1 MTRAQHIPENSRDHL
16 HSAMRPVRRLFS
28 FLAIAL
34 CSGCVSNPES
44 TSYAEWQQEQKARWE
59 AKQAGI
65 EYKTKEQ
72 LRKEAE
78 ELRAIAAE
86 VMNANVRK
94 TPADTAPAKPA
105 SE

>member
-1 MTRAQHIPENSRDHL
+1 MMHPRHCLPGLLVA
-16 HSAMRPVRRLFS
+16 V
-28 FLAIAL
+28 L
-34 CSGCVSNPES
+34 CAGCASTTES

-72 LRKEAE
+72 LRQEAA
-78 ELRAIAAE
+78 ELQAIAAE

-94 TPADTAPAKPA
+94 TPSDAVPAK
-105 SE
+105 SSRE

>member
-1 MTRAQHIPENSRDHL
+1 MTRR
-16 HSAMRPVRRLFS
+16 RPDPLF
-28 FLAIAL
+28 FLIVIAGF
-34 CSGCVSNPES
+34 CAGCASNPES

-72 LRKEAE
+72 LRKEAA
-78 ELRAIAAE
+78 ELQAIAAE

-94 TPADTAPAKPA
+94 TPPSAVPVKSSP
-105 SE
+105 E